1 MIYFIII
8 LGFLCISLLFRIMI
22 LEAEKQY
29 WMQWRQTALELNRR
43 VKLLTDLSDADN
55 AVIEKQDEIIKQL
68 ENEVA

>member
-68 ENEVA
+68 ENEIA

>member
-1 MIYFIII
+1 
-8 LGFLCISLLFRIMI
+8 MI

-68 ENEVA
+68 ENEIA

>member
-1 MIYFIII
+1 MIYFIVT
-8 LGFLCISLLFRIMI
+8 LGLLSIALLFRILI

-68 ENEVA
+68 ENEIA